1 MSAPHNKLQSECF
14 LWAFNERPQTRQLMF
29 SSTNNLSTQLDAKG
43 SMAKMSQLKALGVVK
58 GVTDLV
64 FFWSGRLFGMDIKI
78 GRDKFSKE
86 QNEFVSKLREN
97 GGNGFEIRSLEQFKE
112 EIDCILTN
120 GCLTSEL

>member
-1 MSAPHNKLQSECF
+1 
-14 LWAFNERPQTRQLMF
+14 MF